1 VISGRGAAIGI
12 RTIPLPRSVYDSLK
26 CKHIV
31 EGSEDD
37 LLVIGKSL
45 RCSRC
50 DESATAQTVF
60 GMLLKSLDAVD
71 ANGNALLE
79 SPVLLSGA
87 SVKAVQSSNGE
98 VYTKA
103 PKEKTEDGY
112 SESFPETV
120 EGLREY
126 QSIQQHIRG
135 GLVGEGT
142 ETGNNDVADSMALE
156 KWRQDMRGSALA
168 GFQLA
173 MRAGPLCEE
182 PVRGVAVVLESVEIA
197 VTEESCGSYKAA
209 KDLTGG
215 MVVAAL
221 RSGIRCALL

>member
-1 VISGRGAAIGI
+1 MLIMAYGGCLSYLTIIKDTLPILLGVENGDVGMERSILTVSTMAVI
-12 RTIPLPRSVYDSLK
+12 LPISMQRVSCV
-26 CKHIV
+26 
-31 EGSEDD
+31 
-37 LLVIGKSL
+37 
-45 RCSRC
+45 
-50 DESATAQTVF
+50 
-60 GMLLKSLDAVD
+60 SLDAVD